1 MVYGYMITAV
11 TFLGV
16 GFILLLFGANTDVA
30 FTEFVYKV
38 AAGFLEPFRGIFPA
52 HKISETGY
60 FSTSAL
66 FAIMI
71 YMLLALAMHSLIAYV
86 TGKMVAHQSELDKL
100 EKSVH

>member
-1 MVYGYMITAV
+1 MITAV

-86 TGKMVAHQSELDKL
+86 TSKMVAHQSELDKL
-100 EKSVH
+100 EKSAGK